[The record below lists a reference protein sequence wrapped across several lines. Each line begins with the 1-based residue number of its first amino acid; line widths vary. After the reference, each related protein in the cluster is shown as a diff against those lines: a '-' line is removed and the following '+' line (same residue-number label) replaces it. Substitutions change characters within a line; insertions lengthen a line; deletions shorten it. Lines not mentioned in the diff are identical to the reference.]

1 MEFLHIVQPAF
12 RGIVGNVISPATDVV
27 DIADQIRTAFVQ
39 GIAHGDR
46 SVDVEQEKL
55 FIFQTCQLRGIAV
68 SMVRVKSI
76 HNVLISELEMLRF
89 MLAMNVVTVKEK
101 TARGGK
107 MCGGK
112 RKWNCVSI
120 YGMIGIDVRGGVRS
134 KAA

>member
-1 MEFLHIVQPAF
+1 
-12 RGIVGNVISPATDVV
+12 
-27 DIADQIRTAFVQ
+27 
-39 GIAHGDR
+39 
-46 SVDVEQEKL
+46 
-55 FIFQTCQLRGIAV
+55 
-68 SMVRVKSI
+68 
-76 HNVLISELEMLRF
+76 

-101 TARGGK
+101 TARGGKIRGGKIREGKMCEGK

>member
-1 MEFLHIVQPAF
+1 
-12 RGIVGNVISPATDVV
+12 
-27 DIADQIRTAFVQ
+27 
-39 GIAHGDR
+39 
-46 SVDVEQEKL
+46 
-55 FIFQTCQLRGIAV
+55 
-68 SMVRVKSI
+68 
-76 HNVLISELEMLRF
+76 

-107 MCGGK
+107 MCGGKMCGGKMCGGKMCGEKMCEGKMREGKMCEGK